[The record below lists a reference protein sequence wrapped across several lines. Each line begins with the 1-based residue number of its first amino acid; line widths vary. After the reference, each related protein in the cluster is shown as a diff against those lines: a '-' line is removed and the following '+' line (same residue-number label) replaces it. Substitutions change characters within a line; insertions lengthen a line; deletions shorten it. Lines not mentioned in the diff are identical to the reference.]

1 MAGKF
6 LAWWKT
12 VPGILTAAAGII
24 TALAGLIVALNQ
36 IGVFGGNSK
45 QGSSMESKSET
56 REARPRTETVPSQST
71 SSSTGPSRKY
81 PANLAAET
89 EITVGPIVYKILSA
103 KLDTYSENKLSLSFS
118 MRFTNTGSKYDIA
131 VVPNNFRMHVDG
143 IPLAPEKSFMDAI
156 AYQSAKEGEVMFVRS
171 LIS

>member
-45 QGSSMESKSET
+45 QGSSMESKSEEERLGPEQKQPRVT
-56 REARPRTETVPSQST
+56 RRPHPQALHENIPST
-71 SSSTGPSRKY
+71 SRQKQ
-81 PANLAAET
+81 
-89 EITVGPIVYKILSA
+89 
-103 KLDTYSENKLSLSFS
+103 
-118 MRFTNTGSKYDIA
+118 R
-131 VVPNNFRMHVDG
+131 
-143 IPLAPEKSFMDAI
+143 
-156 AYQSAKEGEVMFVRS
+156 
-171 LIS
+171 